1 MKNSILITYKCNKL
15 GEHDCLSTELNSIRV
30 KIFADKMEAI
40 HFIGE
45 CTSCDHNIKDV
56 YPELFWWENDIDKDI
71 EGSCTD
77 LEAIINFSK
86 FNQNH

>member
-56 YPELFWWENDIDKDI
+56 YPELFWWENDSK
-71 EGSCTD
+71 ETTNTNKT
-77 LEAIINFSK
+77 LETYRIN
-86 FNQNH
+86 NIY

>member
-1 MKNSILITYKCNKL
+1 
-15 GEHDCLSTELNSIRV
+15 
-30 KIFADKMEAI
+30 MEAI

-71 EGSCTD
+71 ECSCTD
-77 LEAIINFSK
+77 LEEIINFSK